1 MDNEIKYMRIGTS
14 LYKVVHKP
22 GLSGSTTK
30 AIIQWSYGALRQDES
45 KEYIFSIP
53 KYDGFCIVPDNI
65 NYKRVVG
72 TFYNKYEPINHIP
85 TEGTFAH
92 IESLIQHIFEEQY
105 EMGMDYIQLL
115 YTRPLQ
121 KLPILMLVSQER
133 NTGKSTFL
141 NFLKAIFQDN
151 VTFNTNED
159 FGSKFNEDWATKLL
173 VVVDE
178 VMLNKREDTERLKNL
193 STALNYKVEA
203 KQKDRHEIEFF
214 SKFVLCSNNE
224 SFPIII
230 DPEETR
236 FWVRKIRHLEAD
248 DTNFLFKLKEEIPAF
263 LFYLQHRNMHTRVQ
277 SRMWFSAADLRT
289 AALEKIMSNSR
300 SRLEL
305 DMAELF
311 YDIMDALHIDSLSF
325 CISDLIPLFDYHH
338 IKMEK
343 SQVRRI
349 LKESW
354 RLPHA
359 ENALSY
365 STYIIDRNN
374 DTGYVEVRRIGRFY
388 TVSRDN
394 ISHLC

>member
-1 MDNEIKYMRIGTS
+1 M
-14 LYKVVHKP
+14 
-22 GLSGSTTK
+22 
-30 AIIQWSYGALRQDES
+30 
-45 KEYIFSIP
+45 
-53 KYDGFCIVPDNI
+53 PDNI

-72 TFYNKYEPINHIP
+72 NFYNKYEPINHIP
-85 TEGTFAH
+85 TEGSFVH
-92 IESLIQHIFEEQY
+92 IDSLIHHIFEEQY
-105 EMGMDYIQLL
+105 ELGMDYIQLL

-121 KLPILMLVSQER
+121 KLPILLLVSQER

-141 NFLKAIFQDN
+141 HFLKAIFQDN

-224 SFPIII
+224 AFPIII

-236 FWVRKIRHLEAD
+236 FWVRKIRHLESD
-248 DTNFLFKLKEEIPAF
+248 DTDFLQKLKVEIPAF
-263 LFYLQHRNMHTRVQ
+263 LYFLLHRQMYTRVQ
-277 SRMWFSAADLRT
+277 SRMWFSASDLRT
-289 AALEKIMSNSR
+289 AALERIMKSSR

-311 YDIMDALHIDSLSF
+311 NEIMDAHHINSISF
-325 CISDLIPLFDYHH
+325 CMADLIALFEYQH
-338 IKMEK
+338 IKMDK
-343 SQVRRI
+343 AQVKRI
-349 LKESW
+349 LKDLW
-354 RLPHA
+354 KLPHA
-359 ENALSY
+359 DNALSY
-365 STYIIDRNN
+365 STYVIDRDNT
-374 DTGYVEVRRIGRFY
+374 TGYAEVRRIGRFY
-388 TVSRDN
+388 TVSHDN
-394 ISHLC
+394 ISHLL